1 MPTAER
7 WAAEILENAP
17 LAVHAIKEAARRGQE
32 IPFDKRAFLARDV
45 ANRVLL
51 SEDSKEGVLA
61 FREKR
66 KPQWKG
72 R

>member
-1 MPTAER
+1 
-7 WAAEILENAP
+7 
-17 LAVHAIKEAARRGQE
+17 KEAARRGQE
-32 IPFDKRAFLARDV
+32 IPFDKRAFLARDI

-51 SEDSKEGVLA
+51 SEDSKEGIVA